1 MIILLNEFLLHRV
14 DRSQIKFLVPD
25 WLSFSFF
32 VCYTFRFCCRFVFF
46 FFLIF
51 FFVHNVQK
59 FLQSHGAVYMKQRCL
74 QFCLI

>member
-51 FFVHNVQK
+51 FLYTMYKNSYRVTAQ
-59 FLQSHGAVYMKQRCL
+59 Y
-74 QFCLI
+74 I